1 VYQRLMAK
9 LRTVFLCTFA
19 LISVVLPSGCASKGE
34 SESSMTWSDRW
45 KAMRQRQD
53 AAAAANVSTDA
64 DFGTGR

>member
-1 VYQRLMAK
+1 MAK
-9 LRTVFLCTFA
+9 LRSVFLCALA
-19 LISVVLPSGCASKGE
+19 LISIALPSGCASKGE
-34 SESSMTWSDRW
+34 GESSLTWTDRW